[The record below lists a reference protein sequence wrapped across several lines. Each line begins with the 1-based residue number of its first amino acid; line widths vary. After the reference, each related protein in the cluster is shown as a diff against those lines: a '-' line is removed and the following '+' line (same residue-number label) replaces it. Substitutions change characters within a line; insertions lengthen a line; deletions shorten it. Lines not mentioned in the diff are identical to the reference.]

1 MPSRFQHLPPPRAS
15 LPLQARELLRSPV
28 EPHTDG
34 LKPPVSPKNT
44 PLHLPMRLPSH
55 IPPPCLHRWA
65 PAGARNAAEA
75 SAPWHL
81 PSLPVTFPLYLGQKA
96 RAHPVRHGHH
106 VGTLRRLLRAPAGA
120 RPGPRG
126 LVPGGSE
133 PPGVQPVGVGAAA
146 GPVPARCL
154 PIPVPITAP
163 LAAGVMG
170 KGGTQQA
177 AAPRP
182 AATAGPIILGW
193 R

>member
-34 LKPPVSPKNT
+34 LKPPVSPKKP

-96 RAHPVRHGHH
+96 GLIPCAM
-106 VGTLRRLLRAPAGA
+106 GTTSGLCGGCCELQLEPGQDPEGSCRGAPSLRGCSWLGSGQAPAPFLPGA
-120 RPGPRG
+120 SPSPFPSQPRW
-126 LVPGGSE
+126 
-133 PPGVQPVGVGAAA
+133 Q
-146 GPVPARCL
+146 
-154 PIPVPITAP
+154 
-163 LAAGVMG
+163 
-170 KGGTQQA
+170 
-177 AAPRP
+177 
-182 AATAGPIILGW
+182 LG
-193 R
+193 

>member
-1 MPSRFQHLPPPRAS
+1 MLSAPASPEGIPAPAGTGAAPEPRGASQGWVKASRL
-15 LPLQARELLRSPV
+15 
-28 EPHTDG
+28 
-34 LKPPVSPKNT
+34 PKNT
-44 PLHLPMRLPSH
+44 PLHLPTRLPSH
-55 IPPPCLHRWA
+55 LPPPCLHRWA

-96 RAHPVRHGHH
+96 RAHPVRHGHR

-133 PPGVQPVGVGAAA
+133 PPGVQLVGVGAAA
-146 GPVPARCL
+146 GPVPARCF
-154 PIPVPITAP
+154 PVPVPITAP

-170 KGGTQQA
+170 KGGRQQA

-182 AATAGPIILGW
+182 AAAAGPIILGW